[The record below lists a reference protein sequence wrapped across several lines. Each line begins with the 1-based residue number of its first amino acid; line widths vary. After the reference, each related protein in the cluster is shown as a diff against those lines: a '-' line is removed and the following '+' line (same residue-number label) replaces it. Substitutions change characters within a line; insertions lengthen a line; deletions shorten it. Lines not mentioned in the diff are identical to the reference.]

1 MNRTQ
6 KIALFSLVLT
16 PLWLAA
22 ITFLA
27 IEIAVFKKMPEG
39 FVLRYGPLIVLF
51 AVIFSFLVWILK
63 RQSPREV
70 GSDERDELITNKAA
84 MAAFISTWIV
94 LPVISVIPQLI
105 LGQEGCVPAWSL
117 PLIIFFAL
125 PIVIMVY
132 SAAILVQYICERKNG
147 NK

>member
-6 KIALFSLVLT
+6 KIALFGLVLT
-16 PLWLAA
+16 PIWFSSVVYF
-22 ITFLA
+22 IVEYF
-27 IEIAVFKKMPEG
+27 IFKKTPEG
-39 FVLRYGPLIVLF
+39 FVPRYGPLIVLF

-63 RQSPREV
+63 RQSPKEV
-70 GSDERDELITNKAA
+70 GSDERDELIMNRAA
-84 MAAFISTWIV
+84 MAAFISIWIV
-94 LPVISVIPQLI
+94 LPVICVIPRLI
-105 LGQEGCVPAWSL
+105 LGQEGCIPAWSL

-132 SAAILVQYICERKNG
+132 SAAILVQYFCGRKNG